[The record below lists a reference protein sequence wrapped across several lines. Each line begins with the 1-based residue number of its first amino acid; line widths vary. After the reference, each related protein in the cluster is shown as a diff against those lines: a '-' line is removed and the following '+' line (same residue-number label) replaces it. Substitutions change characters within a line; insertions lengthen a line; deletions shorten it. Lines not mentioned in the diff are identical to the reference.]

1 MTTRYRMH
9 DGRRYK
15 VVVYDGFEGFVV
27 RWTATC
33 TGCCET
39 EDGHH
44 VGHYDFDEK
53 AKCHLGAGCE
63 ECGYHGK
70 VRREEW
76 VPFDTKAYSKHID
89 EQWTAEQRMRRT
101 ALAEGLTV
109 TP

>member
-1 MTTRYRMH
+1 VTQKTRYRVH

-15 VVVYDGFEGFVV
+15 VVRFRGFEGFIV
-27 RWTATC
+27 RWTASC
-33 TGCCET
+33 TGCLET

-70 VRREEW
+70 TRREEW
-76 VPFDTKAYSKHID
+76 VPFDEADY
-89 EQWTAEQRMRRT
+89 
-101 ALAEGLTV
+101 LAHEWREWKKERAAS
-109 TP
+109 